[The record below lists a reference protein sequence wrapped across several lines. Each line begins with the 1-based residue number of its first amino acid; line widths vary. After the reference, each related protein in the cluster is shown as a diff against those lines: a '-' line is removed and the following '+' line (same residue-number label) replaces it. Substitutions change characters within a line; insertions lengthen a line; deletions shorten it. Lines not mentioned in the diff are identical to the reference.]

1 MDQLYIVMLVV
12 LGILAILDLVV
23 GVTNDAVNFLNS
35 AIGSKAV
42 SFKTIMLVASIGI
55 AVGAVFSSGMM
66 EIARDGIV
74 TPSMFSFNDIMIIF
88 FAVMVADVLLLDVF
102 NSIGLPTSTTVSIIF
117 ELLGAGVCLALIKIY
132 FLDQNNDIYDFINT
146 KKAGEIVYSILLS
159 VGLSFALGGLVQ
171 YLSRLVFTFHYEKKL
186 KYFGAIFGG
195 LAFTAI
201 FYFLFIKGIGGTP
214 LSSKIVENIFTGA
227 TQDALSQLNSYYHS
241 NFATLEEVLKAKKGF
256 LIFNENGSLC
266 EINLTFKGYLEHYYL
281 KIIGLGLVFFTLL
294 SFLLSS
300 VFKVNILRIII
311 IMGTFSLAM
320 AFAGNDLVNFIGVP
334 LAAFEAYN
342 IFSDAGGT
350 NAKTFMMGDLAKDDI
365 VANIYYLILA
375 GIVMVITLWTSKKAK
390 SVIET
395 GVNLSR
401 QGDGV
406 EKFDPNFLSRFI
418 VRSGIYLGQGINYFL
433 PEKLQLQIDK
443 RFDKVDLNKKDKID
457 APAFDMV
464 RASVNLIVAS
474 ILISVGTSMKLPLST
489 TYVTFMVAMGTSFA
503 DRAWDR
509 ESAVYRIAG
518 VFNVIGGWFITAFFA
533 FLGGFV
539 LALLLYLGEAFA
551 FLGIVVLLSILL
563 YKSSKRFNKKEKEE
577 IELKKL
583 KREDIVT
590 INEVINES
598 SDQISRV
605 LSSINKLYSNV
616 IDNLGM
622 QELGKLKENKKTL
635 KKLEKEIDELKS
647 NIYFFIKNLDETSL
661 EASKFYVVILGYL
674 QDLIQSSEF
683 VTNNSYNHVNNNHKQ
698 LKFNQIRDLKSIDN
712 ELSILYS
719 GLETIFKNKDFD
731 EINNVLNEKGKISAH
746 ISDLLAKQIE
756 RIRTIETSPK
766 NSKLYLGILLETND
780 LVNNTMRLLDLF
792 VEFNNHVKSKK

>member
-1 MDQLYIVMLVV
+1 MLVV
-12 LGILAILDLVV
+12 LGLLAILDLVV
-23 GVTNDAVNFLNS
+23 GVSNDAVNFLNS

-42 SFKTIMLVASIGI
+42 TFKTIMIVASFGI
-55 AVGAVFSSGMM
+55 AMGAIFSSGMM

-88 FAVMVADVLLLDVF
+88 LAVMVADILLLDVF

-132 FLDQNNDIYDFINT
+132 YLDQDNVIYDFINT
-146 KKAGEIVYSILLS
+146 KKASEIVYSILLS
-159 VGLSFALGGLVQ
+159 VVLSFGLGSIIQ
-171 YLSRLVFTFHYEKKL
+171 YISRIVFSFHYEKNL

-201 FYFLFIKGIGGTP
+201 FYFLFIKGIGGTDF
-214 LSSKIVENIFTGA
+214 SKKEVELIFSGS
-227 TQDALSQLNSYYHS
+227 TQDALASLNNYYNES
-241 NFATLEEVLKAKKGF
+241 FTTLEAILKDKKGF
-256 LIFNENGSLC
+256 LKFKENGENC
-266 EINLTFKGYLEHYYL
+266 IINLTFKGYLEHFYL
-281 KIIGLGLVFFTLL
+281 KIIGLGFVFFTIL
-294 SFLLSS
+294 SFVLSHF
-300 VFKVNILRIII
+300 FKLNILRLIII
-311 IMGTFSLAM
+311 AGTFSLAM

-334 LAAFEAYN
+334 LAALESYN
-342 IFSDAGGT
+342 IFNNAGATG
-350 NAKTFMMGDLAKDDI
+350 AKSFMMADLAKDDI
-365 VANIYYLILA
+365 VAPLYYLIFA
-375 GIVMVITLWTSKKAK
+375 GVIMVITLWTSKKAK

-406 EKFDPNFLSRFI
+406 EKFSPNFLSRFI
-418 VRSGIYLGQGINYFL
+418 VRSGILIGIGINYFL
-433 PEKLQLQIDK
+433 PEKLQIKIDK
-443 RFDKVDLNKKDKID
+443 RFEKVELNKKQRIE

-464 RASVNLIVAS
+464 RAAVNLVVAS
-474 ILISVGTSMKLPLST
+474 ILISIGTSMKLPLST

-533 FLGGFV
+533 FIGAFIISLI
-539 LALLLYLGEAFA
+539 LYIGEAFA
-551 FLGIVVLLSILL
+551 IFGIIALLSILL
-563 YKSSKRFNKKEKEE
+563 YKSSRRFNKKDKEE
-577 IELKKL
+577 KDLLKLKK
-583 KREDIVT
+583 EDIVT

-598 SDQISRV
+598 SDQISKV
-605 LSSINKLYSNV
+605 LIDINKLYSNV

-622 QELGKLKENKKTL
+622 QELGRLKENKKSL

-674 QDLIQSSEF
+674 QDLIQSSDF
-683 VTNNSYNHVNNNHKQ
+683 ITNNSFNHVNNNHKQ

-712 ELSILYS
+712 ELTALYS

-731 EINNVLNEKGKISAH
+731 KINAILKEKGKISQH

-766 NSKLYLGILLETND
+766 NSKLYFGILLETND

>member
-23 GVTNDAVNFLNS
+23 GVSNDAVNFLNS

-42 SFKTIMLVASIGI
+42 SFKTIMIVASIGI

-88 FAVMVADVLLLDVF
+88 FAVIVADILLLDVF

-214 LSSKIVENIFTGA
+214 LSGKIVENIFTGA
-227 TQDALSQLNSYYHS
+227 TQDALSQLNNYYHS

-256 LIFNENGSLC
+256 LKLNENGSLC

-281 KIIGLGLVFFTLL
+281 KIIGLGFVFFTLL

-350 NAKTFMMGDLAKDDI
+350 NAKTFMMGGLAKDDI

-443 RFDKVDLNKKDKID
+443 RFEKVELNKKDKID

-539 LALLLYLGEAFA
+539 LALLLYFGEAFA

-731 EINNVLNEKGKISAH
+731 EINNVLSEKGKISAH

-766 NSKLYLGILLETND
+766 NSKLYFGILLETND